1 MGRRPKSIELKF
13 AQRAELEKGYKT
25 GNSTFSKRCH
35 MILLKSDN
43 RTSKEVAEILGTNQ
57 ISVNTWLKR
66 YEQQGING
74 LNTKS
79 GQGRK
84 PILDKKADKEKIKKA
99 VKKERQRLKHAKDDL
114 EQELNK
120 NFSLKTL
127 KRFLKNLTVDG
138 KESV

>member
-1 MGRRPKSIELKF
+1 
-13 AQRAELEKGYKT
+13 
-25 GNSTFSKRCH
+25 

-43 RTSKEVAEILGTNQ
+43 RTSKEVADILGTNQ

-66 YEQQGING
+66 YNLDGING
-74 LNTKS
+74 LYTKS

-84 PILDKKADKEKIKKA
+84 PILDKKADKEKVKKA

-120 NFSLKTL
+120 EFSLKTL
-127 KRFLKNLTVDG
+127 KRFLKNLTADG